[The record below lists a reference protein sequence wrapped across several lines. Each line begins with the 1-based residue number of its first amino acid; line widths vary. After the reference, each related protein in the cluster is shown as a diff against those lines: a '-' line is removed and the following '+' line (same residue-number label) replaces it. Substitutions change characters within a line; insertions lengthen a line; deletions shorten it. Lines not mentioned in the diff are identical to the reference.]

1 MVDQTNMNNKREG
14 EEQKRKMTV
23 QGIKIEPFI
32 PTNQTEDKR
41 SYIIFIPFSLS
52 RDHDAPGEVRKKLVL
67 WAASAVG
74 TREGPTLGQGV
85 VEGGEDMWSVA
96 KRSSKTVSCRPKVP
110 Y

>member
-41 SYIIFIPFSLS
+41 SYIYEI
-52 RDHDAPGEVRKKLVL
+52 
-67 WAASAVG
+67 
-74 TREGPTLGQGV
+74 
-85 VEGGEDMWSVA
+85 
-96 KRSSKTVSCRPKVP
+96 
-110 Y
+110 